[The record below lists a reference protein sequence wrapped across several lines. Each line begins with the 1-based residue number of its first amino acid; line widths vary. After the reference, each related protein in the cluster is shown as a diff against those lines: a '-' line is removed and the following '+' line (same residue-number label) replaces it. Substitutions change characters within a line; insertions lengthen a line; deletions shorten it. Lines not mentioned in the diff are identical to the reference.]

1 MQLSKNKK
9 IKCVFILIIIVISL
23 LAMFMSNAETI
34 IKKSDIS
41 KEDSIQN
48 KSYQETLNEHLLL
61 YSSFE
66 TEGSNGLPID
76 DVQNESYSSVVSG
89 SVYNTTNMAKNG
101 NKSCYF
107 SGSASQRLR
116 LNRNSLNFGTKD
128 FTVEF
133 WAYPLSQVMPY
144 SLFFGN
150 DSNVDF
156 EFFCQDGSSSSY
168 ISISIVSYTR
178 MLVANQKYTAN
189 KWTKYSVVRKNG
201 VVIVYKDDEEI
212 GRTESYKNYGINLSS
227 LAIGRKFINFKYRIQ
242 RLHR

>member
-1 MQLSKNKK
+1 MKLTKSK
-9 IKCVFILIIIVISL
+9 IIRCLFIVISITL
-23 LAMFMSNAETI
+23 ILMTI
-34 IKKSDIS
+34 CDSQIIQKISSTKK
-41 KEDSIQN
+41 ENNIQN
-48 KSYQETLNEHLLL
+48 KTYQEISDEHLLL

-66 TEGSNGLPID
+66 SEGSNGLPID
-76 DVQNESYSSVVSG
+76 DIKNETYSSVVSG
-89 SVYNTTNMAKNG
+89 SVYNTTDKAKHG

-107 SGSASQRLR
+107 SGVANQRLR
-116 LNRNSLNFGTKD
+116 LNRNSLNMGTKD

-168 ISISIVSYTR
+168 ISISIVNYTR
-178 MLVANQKYTAN
+178 MLVANKKYTAN

-201 VVIVYKDDEEI
+201 IVIIYKDDEEI

-227 LAIGRKFINFKYRIQ
+227 LAIGR
-242 RLHR
+242 